1 VTRPLTLTQRFVP
14 HQRVDCSPLTPTL
27 LAGKSAREIASLQLQ
42 SGNRKLPAG
51 ELFTLSGDDPQNLV
65 IECEGDKLERIG
77 ARMTGGSVRV
87 QGDCGAYAGLQMRGG
102 EIHVAGSVGA
112 FGACQMRGGLLRID
126 DDAGEFLGSALPG
139 ETLGMAGGTV
149 IVKGNVGD
157 RCGDRMRRG
166 QILIEGHAADYCASR
181 MLAGT
186 IAVMGSVGAN
196 LGFAMQRG
204 TVLLRDTPAHIL
216 PTFGDC
222 GTHELAFL
230 KLLFQSW
237 TALPSRYAAFAPPPR
252 VQRIVGDLA
261 NGGRGEILI
270 SARSQP

>member
-1 VTRPLTLTQRFVP
+1 MMRPLVFTQRYLP
-14 HQRVDCSPLTPTL
+14 QQRVDCSPLVPNA
-27 LAGKSAREIASLQLQ
+27 LAGKSVREVAALELQC
-42 SGNRKLPAG
+42 GNRKLLVG
-51 ELFTLSGDDPQNLV
+51 ELFRLSGEDAQSVV

-102 EIHVAGSVGA
+102 EIHVAGSTGA
-112 FGACQMRGGLLRID
+112 FAACQMRGGLLRID
-126 DDAGEFLGSALPG
+126 DDAGDFLGAALPG
-139 ETLGMAGGTV
+139 ETRGMAGGTV
-149 IVKGNVGD
+149 LVKGNVGE

-166 QILIEGHAADYCASR
+166 QILIEGHAGDYCAAR

-204 TVLLRDTPAHIL
+204 SVLLRAQPLDIP

-222 GTHELAFL
+222 GVHELAFL
-230 KLLFQSW
+230 PLLFRAWS
-237 TALPSRYAAFAPPPR
+237 ALPSRFAQFAAPAR
-252 VQRIVGDLA
+252 VRRIVGDLA
-261 NGGRGEILI
+261 NDGKGEILL
-270 SARSQP
+270 STGR

>member
-1 VTRPLTLTQRFVP
+1 MASPLTLTQRFVP
-14 HQRVDCSPLTPTL
+14 QQRVDCSPLTPSA
-27 LAGKSAREIASLQLQ
+27 LAGKSAHEIAALNLQ
-42 SGNRKLPAG
+42 SGNRKLPVG
-51 ELFTLSGDDPQNLV
+51 ELFKLSGEDAQRLI

-77 ARMTGGSVRV
+77 ARMLSGSILV

-102 EIHVAGSVGA
+102 EIHVAGGVDA
-112 FGACQMRGGLLRID
+112 FAACQMHGGLLRVD
-126 DDAGEFLGSALPG
+126 HDAGAFLGAALPG
-139 ETLGMAGGTV
+139 ETRGMSGGTV

-186 IAVMGSVGAN
+186 IAVIGSVGAN
-196 LGFAMQRG
+196 LAFAMQRG
-204 TVLLRDTPAHIL
+204 TVLLRETPTHIL

-230 KLLFQSW
+230 NLLFQSW
-237 TALPSRYAAFAPPPR
+237 TALPSRFAAFAPPPR
-252 VQRIVGDLA
+252 VRRIVGDLA

-270 SARSQP
+270 STRS